1 MSLIDFN
8 KTQFINESNIICD
21 KCKNDK
27 AQSKNNIYRCLT
39 CKISICALCK
49 INHDKEHNFIDLDV
63 EKYLCKDHAEKNIFY
78 CEDCKED
85 ICDKCV
91 DDHYEKDHKI
101 LYLKGV
107 FEDRNIEDNFKD
119 FILKLEKCK
128 KEMETILFKIK
139 LYIII

>member
-1 MSLIDFN
+1 M
-8 KTQFINESNIICD
+8 
-21 KCKNDK
+21 
-27 AQSKNNIYRCLT
+27 
-39 CKISICALCK
+39 
-49 INHDKEHNFIDLDV
+49 
-63 EKYLCKDHAEKNIFY
+63 CKDHAEKNIFY

-119 FILKLEKCK
+119 FVLKLEKCK
-128 KEMETILFKIK
+128 KEILIEKVLNSMICYLMK
-139 LYIII
+139 YYY